1 MNQARNLLCGRGILL
16 FGGGRVQGTREGAER
31 VTLGLE
37 VGWFVRSVLEQ
48 LIHRH
53 LCVCV

>member
-1 MNQARNLLCGRGILL
+1 MNQTRNLLCGRGILL
-16 FGGGRVQGTREGAER
+16 LGGGSVQGTREGAER
-31 VTLGLE
+31 ETLGLE

-53 LCVCV
+53 LCVW